1 VTLGNFIQH
10 EKVRIM
16 KFRFVRGRYEGRT
29 VDLHA
34 GMKIGRAE
42 DNDLVID
49 EDGVSRHHCR
59 VNGSGEDLKIEDLES
74 TNGTRVN
81 GERLTEL
88 RDVTAGDRIGIGG
101 AVLLVTDDA
110 GNIPATA
117 ATGDMGKSHLLAGT
131 VLGVLV
137 SLLVFGGIAVG
148 VYFGTDWARRPMVQ
162 RDRDPSPEPVNGME
176 RVETMDVDA
185 EDVGPDADGGDAEA
199 EQLEFPDNDLSFVE
213 DQELA
218 DAAAAVEP
226 EEALRGEEPGNAQG
240 EPSFSNA
247 VVVKSAPSGATVS
260 LDGEVIGETP
270 LVFQPL
276 SEGRHRIELSLEG
289 YDTVSRLVHAPL
301 KEELP
306 VLQMHLSPGVLRVT
320 STPSGAAV
328 VHGGQV
334 LGNTPLITNQL
345 PEGRTEI
352 RLLNYGYEPLS
363 IRVEVDSLRGESVHG
378 DMVPAMG
385 TLRVVTIPAGCDVSL
400 NGLFKGRTSKQSE
413 KGENRSDPFII
424 TRVRA
429 GTHVVEVTH
438 PNLAEPY
445 RKQVTVASGEEV
457 LVPVRMFVL
466 AERVVLTNG
475 TEHVGMTLAVN
486 ELDDIMFVTPQK
498 KMTFLKETVAS
509 IEPLPAEEAEKILAA
524 AAAEKAEAEA
534 ANRPNDE
541 EGGGFWENDEV
552 PVDEKGWGEEEE
564 TALEPEVLEL
574 SESEVRALLEGETAT
589 NLVRIFAGKLVRVT
603 GTPTSSRSNLL
614 EGHVQFGR
622 EIRCV
627 MPRGEYDRVKDQLK
641 RAESGGSVTITGVGK
656 TIGNILVLE
665 KCTVD

>member
-1 VTLGNFIQH
+1 
-10 EKVRIM
+10 M

-59 VNGSGEDLKIEDLES
+59 VNGSGENLKIEDLES

-117 ATGDMGKSHLLAGT
+117 ATGDMGKSHLLVGT
-131 VLGVLV
+131 VLGGLV
-137 SLLVFGGIAVG
+137 SLLVFGGIAAG
-148 VYFGTDWARRPMVQ
+148 VYYGTDWARRPMVQ
-162 RDRDPSPEPVNGME
+162 REPDPSPEPVNGME
-176 RVETMDVDA
+176 QLETMDVDA
-185 EDVGPDADGGDAEA
+185 DGVEPVADGDAEA
-199 EQLEFPDNDLSFVE
+199 EPLELLDNGLSFVE

-218 DAAAAVEP
+218 DVAVAVEP
-226 EEALRGEEPGNAQG
+226 EEALRGEESDNTQDDQ
-240 EPSFSNA
+240 SFSHA
-247 VVVKSAPSGATVS
+247 VVVKSAPSGASVS

-270 LVFQPL
+270 LVFLPL
-276 SEGRHRIELSLEG
+276 SEGRHRIELSLDG
-289 YDTVSRLVHAPL
+289 YETISRLVHAPL

-334 LGNTPLITNQL
+334 LGNTPLITNEL
-345 PEGRTEI
+345 PEGRSEI

-363 IRVEVDSLRGESVHG
+363 VRVEVNSIRGESVHG
-378 DMVPAMG
+378 DMVSALG
-385 TLRVVTIPAGCDVSL
+385 TLQVVTIPAGCDVSL
-400 NGLFKGRTSKQSE
+400 NGTFKGRTSKQSE
-413 KGENRSDPFII
+413 KGENRSDPFVIAH
-424 TRVRA
+424 VRS
-429 GTHVVEVTH
+429 GTHVVEVSH
-438 PNLAEPY
+438 PNLAESY
-445 RKQVTVASGEEV
+445 RKQVAVASGEEV

-466 AERVVLTNG
+466 AERVVLTDG

-486 ELDDIMFVTPQK
+486 ELDDIMFLTPQK

-524 AAAEKAEAEA
+524 VAADKAEAQEA
-534 ANRPNDE
+534 ANRPE
-541 EGGGFWENDEV
+541 KGEGGGFWEEDQA

-574 SESEVRALLEGETAT
+574 STSEVRALLNGETAT
-589 NLVRIFAGKLVRVT
+589 NLVRIFTGKLVRIT

-627 MPRGEYDRVKDQLK
+627 MPRDEYDRVKDQLK
-641 RAESGGSVTITGVGK
+641 SAESGGSVTIIGVGK